1 MKKKMELDEPAK
13 LLRNLRKF
21 QRNVRKF
28 WRNIRKFQ
36 TFLEVPEKC
45 SEVPDFPDFFTKSKH
60 KIIYFK
66 MLLKFPCMK
75 LMMTKMKSM
84 RINLMMK
91 KLKNQS
97 KENKM
102 YHIQECTKAFNAT
115 ILSIT
120 Y

>member
-21 QRNVRKF
+21 RRNVRKF
-28 WRNIRKFQ
+28 R
-36 TFLEVPEKC
+36 TFP
-45 SEVPDFPDFFTKSKH
+45 EVPDFPDSFAKSKH

-66 MLLKFPCMK
+66 VLLKFPCMK

-115 ILSIT
+115 ILLIT

>member
-1 MKKKMELDEPAK
+1 MKKKMKLDKPAK
-13 LLRNLRKF
+13 LLCNLRKF
-21 QRNVRKF
+21 RRNVRKF
-28 WRNIRKFQ
+28 W
-36 TFLEVPEKC
+36 TFPEVLKKC
-45 SEVPDFPDFFTKSKH
+45 PEVPDFPDFFAKSKH
-60 KIIYFK
+60 KIVYFK